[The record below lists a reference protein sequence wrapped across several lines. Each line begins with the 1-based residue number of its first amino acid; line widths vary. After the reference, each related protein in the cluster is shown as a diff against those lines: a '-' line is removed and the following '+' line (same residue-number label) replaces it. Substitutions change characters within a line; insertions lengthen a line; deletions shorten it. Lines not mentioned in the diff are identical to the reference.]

1 SVSDS
6 TSASTS
12 LSESSSTSV
21 SDSTS
26 ASTSLSESASTSVS
40 DSTSASTSLSE
51 SASTSVS
58 DSTSAS
64 EMQHSMHH
72 AHSHSQLPK
81 HHEDLPETG
90 EDNSNSSILVS
101 AVAAMLTGLGMIRK
115 SRKNKKDNDRQRR

>member
-1 SVSDS
+1 
-6 TSASTS
+6 
-12 LSESSSTSV
+12 STSV

-26 ASTSLSESASTSVS
+26 ASTSLSESTSTSVS
-40 DSTSASTSLSE
+40 DSTSASTSLSG
-51 SASTSVS
+51 STS
-58 DSTSAS
+58 TSSS

-90 EDNSNSSILVS
+90 EENSNSSILVS
-101 AVAAMLTGLGMIRK
+101 AVATMLAGLGMIRR

>member
-1 SVSDS
+1 MSDS

-12 LSESSSTSV
+12 LSESTSTSV

-26 ASTSLSESASTSVS
+26 ASTSLSGST
-40 DSTSASTSLSE
+40 
-51 SASTSVS
+51 STSVS

-90 EDNSNSSILVS
+90 EENSNSSILVS
-101 AVAAMLTGLGMIRK
+101 AVAAMLAGLGMIRR
-115 SRKNKKDNDRQRR
+115 SRKNKKDSDRQRR

>member
-1 SVSDS
+1 M
-6 TSASTS
+6 
-12 LSESSSTSV
+12 
-21 SDSTS
+21 
-26 ASTSLSESASTSVS
+26 S

-90 EDNSNSSILVS
+90 EENSNSSILVS
-101 AVAAMLTGLGMIRK
+101 AVAAMLTGLGMIRR
-115 SRKNKKDNDRQRR
+115 SRKNKKDSDRQRR